1 MRREILSIRS
11 RIDAARRKIAKW
23 GGFRL
28 HGCITDISGL
38 SVDVAGLSAHMTI
51 GTRLHLYRRDGL
63 PVLSEVIGFI
73 DGVARVMPFD
83 QTQALGP
90 GGTASYLTER
100 INLTDADRAA
110 HPSLRPS
117 GPALSISVGWLGR
130 IIDPLANPLDG
141 LGPLPV
147 GDTWQFVRT
156 APPLATQRARLGAR
170 VDLGVR
176 ALNLFVPC
184 CAGQRLGLFAG
195 AGVGKS
201 TLLSML
207 ARYVQCDV
215 TVIALIGE
223 RGREVREFIEEGLGK
238 TGLERA
244 VIVVATSDTSPV
256 MRREAAYTAMAIA
269 EYFRNQGQ
277 SVLFLMDSITRFCT
291 ALREIG
297 LAMGELPAARGY
309 PPSVFAELP
318 RLIERAGPGKQQPD
332 RPPGT
337 VLAFFTVLVDGND
350 FTEPVADAVRSLLD
364 GHVILDNHIAD
375 RGRYPAVDVLR
386 SLSRLAHQCYTP
398 VEGNLVKRARVIL
411 STYEEMRDLVRLGA
425 YRPGANEE
433 VDLSLRLAPQIENLL
448 QQRPDEQSSI
458 AEDFEKLR
466 SIIEQD
472 CNPGSGI

>member
-1 MRREILSIRS
+1 MRKYQNVRS
-11 RIDAARRKIAKW
+11 RIAAARQKIANW

-28 HGCITDISGL
+28 NGTITDISGL

-51 GTRLHLYRRDGL
+51 GTRLHLYRYDGL
-63 PVLSEVIGFI
+63 PVLSEVIGFV

-83 QTQALGP
+83 QTEALGP
-90 GGTASYLTER
+90 GGTASYLKES
-100 INLTDADRAA
+100 INWTGADRAA
-110 HPSLRPS
+110 QPQFRPS
-117 GPALSISVGWLGR
+117 GPVLSISAGWLGR

-141 LGPLPV
+141 RGPLPV
-147 GDTWQFVRT
+147 GDTLQFVR
-156 APPLATQRARLGAR
+156 ASPPLATQRARLGAR

-223 RGREVREFIEEGLGK
+223 RGREVREFIEDGLGK
-238 TGLERA
+238 AGLERA
-244 VIVVATSDTSPV
+244 VIVVATSDTSAV
-256 MRREAAYTAMAIA
+256 MRREAAYTAMSIA
-269 EYFRNQGQ
+269 EYFRDRGR

-297 LAMGELPAARGY
+297 LAMGELPAARGF

-318 RLIERAGPGKQQPD
+318 RLIERAGPGEEQAE
-332 RPPGT
+332 RPSGT

-398 VEGNLVKRARVIL
+398 EEDDMVKKARAIL

-425 YRPGANEE
+425 YRPGANAE
-433 VDLSLRLAPQIENLL
+433 VDLSLRLAPQLENML

-458 AEDFEKLR
+458 AEDFQKLR
-466 SIIEQD
+466 SVVEHD
-472 CNPGSGI
+472 SDPKSGI